1 MYVINLFN
9 PIKKIYNDYI
19 LLIFFIL
26 FSLIF
31 AFTINMGGDYGLY
44 EKNYYFNGQL
54 EFSELLKNKELI
66 YNVLARLFYELSF
79 NYISFS
85 IFVKLLTISLI
96 YIFINNCFENKFFIS
111 CLFFSFYIYS
121 LTLGIVR
128 QGIAI
133 SFFLLILIYW
143 EKLNLIKYVIVTSI
157 LSLIHI
163 SSAFMILLKVNIK
176 NSIKVSFLILTLF
189 CAYFMTLGIDHF
201 YGLIDVYIIRKEHY
215 SYGFYSR
222 FTLILPIIVIFF
234 KHKDKIN
241 NSVYS
246 DLFKSTIYIVM
257 PIIIVFTLA
266 NPTIS
271 DRLLFFLFPIFF
283 LVLDKIISVLKNKLK
298 KIYASI
304 FLLLNFTFLNVWLTL
319 GNNTKFFL
327 PIKHLFQ

>member
-1 MYVINLFN
+1 
-9 PIKKIYNDYI
+9 
-19 LLIFFIL
+19 
-26 FSLIF
+26 
-31 AFTINMGGDYGLY
+31 
-44 EKNYYFNGQL
+44 
-54 EFSELLKNKELI
+54 
-66 YNVLARLFYELSF
+66 
-79 NYISFS
+79 
-85 IFVKLLTISLI
+85 
-96 YIFINNCFENKFFIS
+96 
-111 CLFFSFYIYS
+111 
-121 LTLGIVR
+121 
-128 QGIAI
+128 
-133 SFFLLILIYW
+133 
-143 EKLNLIKYVIVTSI
+143 
-157 LSLIHI
+157 
-163 SSAFMILLKVNIK
+163 MILLKVNIK
-176 NSIKVSFLILTLF
+176 NSIKVSFLILPLF
-189 CAYFMTLGIDHF
+189 CAYFMTLGTDHF

-222 FTLILPIIVIFF
+222 FALILPIIALFF

-246 DLFKSTIYIVM
+246 DLFKSTIYIVV
-257 PIIIVFTLA
+257 PIVIVFTLA